1 MRSRRYALSQFAVL
15 AGVFFVVKVGEHPLL
30 TTVLV
35 AGFFAGTDSAARRLG
50 ITAASVDYRVVRV
63 AAPASPPPWAVSL
76 VSVASVLDGRRG
88 CLHSELARLVFTA
101 AAASGVLLATGGSF
115 VSPPFIAV

>member
-1 MRSRRYALSQFAVL
+1 MRARRYSLSQFAVL

-35 AGFFAGTDSAARRLG
+35 AGFFAGTDNAARCLG
-50 ITAASVDYRVVRV
+50 NAVDYRVVRV
-63 AAPASPPPWAVSL
+63 VPPPPVSL
-76 VSVASVLDGRRG
+76 VSVASVLDGRRW